1 MIRLLIALTLCGSI
15 SNMEGR
21 IGVRIYP
28 SGLISYIHRGS
39 PAENAGLKKDDYV
52 ILVEGKTNNLDEIVG
67 EPNTDVKLL
76 IKRGLNK
83 FEVIIKRTEVVNIK

>member
-1 MIRLLIALTLCGSI
+1 
-15 SNMEGR
+15 
-21 IGVRIYP
+21 
-28 SGLISYIHRGS
+28 
-39 PAENAGLKKDDYV
+39 
-52 ILVEGKTNNLDEIVG
+52 LDEIVG